1 MKYIR
6 TKDRVFKAREE
17 FCKGY
22 YDKFGNPV
30 FFEDVIK
37 QSDTIE
43 ELMDGFWWEDDFYKA
58 PIFIS
63 NYQFVLDRVQNWVE
77 SDKKLSTTEFARIN
91 IYASIYAK
99 GKGWLHVAKMKG
111 ILPNGEIDWELCYV

>member
-37 QSDTIE
+37 QADTIE
-43 ELMDGFWWEDDFYKA
+43 ELCDCYVIVPENQTTKPYTVNTLSLIDDIED
-58 PIFIS
+58 
-63 NYQFVLDRVQNWVE
+63 VLDHSDIYSSIWVNA
-77 SDKKLSTTEFARIN
+77 LLRP
-91 IYASIYAK
+91 
-99 GKGWLHVAKMKG
+99 VAKMKG
-111 ILPNGEIDWELCYV
+111 ILPNGELDWELL